1 MRDDSWK
8 PAADAAMDRYADG
21 GDEASFA
28 EVYTL
33 LAPRLHAF
41 LHRRTHDRGRAEELV
56 HETFLRMHTSRRH
69 FARGAAVTPWAFA
82 IARRL
87 LIDDHRKSREL
98 PEQPPTC
105 APWTDALAAMR
116 QLGDHLLE
124 ELQGLPEAHRE
135 AFTLVQLAGLSLA
148 EAAQVLG
155 TTVPAVKLRAF
166 RAYEALRERLGDEVR
181 DALGDLP

>member
-1 MRDDSWK
+1 M
-8 PAADAAMDRYADG
+8 G
-21 GDEASFA
+21 G
-28 EVYTL
+28 
-33 LAPRLHAF
+33 
-41 LHRRTHDRGRAEELV
+41 
-56 HETFLRMHTSRRH
+56 
-69 FARGAAVTPWAFA
+69 
-82 IARRL
+82 
-87 LIDDHRKSREL
+87 
-98 PEQPPTC
+98 
-105 APWTDALAAMR
+105 LAAAGEGISSTVTASSR

-135 AFTLVQLAGLSLA
+135 AFTLVQLDGLSLA